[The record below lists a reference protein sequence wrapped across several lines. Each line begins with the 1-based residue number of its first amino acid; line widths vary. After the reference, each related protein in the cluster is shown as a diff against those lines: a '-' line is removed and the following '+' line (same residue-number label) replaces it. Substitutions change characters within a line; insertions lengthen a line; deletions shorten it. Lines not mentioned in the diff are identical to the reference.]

1 MSASHALTLALEIH
15 REPALAAAARQAPLP
30 ADIGQLLA
38 LLPGH
43 RSRLEPA
50 AAEAGVE
57 PEQLLAA
64 VRHYVREAMLHPD
77 AEDARLLGLGSQAN
91 AWDLKHHHRALQAWL
106 HPDRDGAPD
115 DAAEL
120 AARVN
125 AAWTRLRGNGLAS
138 VAEVGRGGRPRPHWR
153 KVELEPARQRRP
165 AWRGLA
171 AAIAVVAVGVL
182 GGWFLREPAPARV
195 PVSRPVAVL
204 VPGSALTLPTEVI
217 ASPSA
222 DITGPAKEEVPP
234 GQSPVVKSVVVADLP
249 QLRFEPAPMQTP
261 VAAITGLVPAAPEPV
276 AMQAEVPEPVAAP
289 GAVPAAVPAAGTDVA
304 LVAAPSRQIEERPS
318 PAALTVTV
326 PVPAPV
332 PEAASAPGLGE
343 KVAAEVANEVER
355 DRQQGARLHAASLY
369 DFLALPQLPAP
380 PIWRSGTALD
390 QAERVRK
397 ALADGVHRRGPR
409 VLQEQAQWRFGPDQ
423 AQVSV
428 PVQPVAAGAP
438 PRRLQARMQWYED
451 RWWVTAVALEDGP

>member
-1 MSASHALTLALEIH
+1 M
-15 REPALAAAARQAPLP
+15 
-30 ADIGQLLA
+30 
-38 LLPGH
+38 
-43 RSRLEPA
+43 
-50 AAEAGVE
+50 
-57 PEQLLAA
+57 
-64 VRHYVREAMLHPD
+64 
-77 AEDARLLGLGSQAN
+77 
-91 AWDLKHHHRALQAWL
+91 
-106 HPDRDGAPD
+106 
-115 DAAEL
+115 
-120 AARVN
+120 
-125 AAWTRLRGNGLAS
+125 
-138 VAEVGRGGRPRPHWR
+138 
-153 KVELEPARQRRP
+153 
-165 AWRGLA
+165 
-171 AAIAVVAVGVL
+171 L
-182 GGWFLREPAPARV
+182 GGWFLREP
-195 PVSRPVAVL
+195 

-289 GAVPAAVPAAGTDVA
+289 AAGTDVA

-318 PAALTVTV
+318 PAAVTV
-326 PVPAPV
+326 PVPALV

-343 KVAAEVANEVER
+343 KAAAEVANEVER

>member
-30 ADIGQLLA
+30 ADIGQLLV

-77 AEDARLLGLGSQAN
+77 ADDARLLGLGPQADV
-91 AWDLKHHHRALQAWL
+91 WDLTHHHRALQAWL
-106 HPDRDGAPD
+106 HPDRGGAPD
-115 DAAEL
+115 DAVEL

-125 AAWTRLRGNGLAS
+125 AAWTRLRSNGLAA
-138 VAEVGRGGRPRPHWR
+138 VTEVGRGGRPRPHWR

-182 GGWFLREPAPARV
+182 GGWFLREP
-195 PVSRPVAVL
+195 

-289 GAVPAAVPAAGTDVA
+289 AAGTDVA

-318 PAALTVTV
+318 PAAVTG
-326 PVPAPV
+326 PVSAPV
-332 PEAASAPGLGE
+332 PQAASAPGLGE
-343 KVAAEVANEVER
+343 KAAAEVANEVER

>member
-1 MSASHALTLALEIH
+1 MSASHALTLALEVH

-30 ADIGQLLA
+30 ADIGQLLT

-77 AEDARLLGLGSQAN
+77 ADDARLLGLGPQADV
-91 AWDLKHHHRALQAWL
+91 WDLKHHHRALQAWL
-106 HPDRDGAPD
+106 HPDRGGAPD
-115 DAAEL
+115 DAVEL

-125 AAWTRLRGNGLAS
+125 AAWTRLRSNGLAA

-182 GGWFLREPAPARV
+182 GGWFLREP
-195 PVSRPVAVL
+195 

-289 GAVPAAVPAAGTDVA
+289 AAGTDVA

-318 PAALTVTV
+318 PAAVTV
-326 PVPAPV
+326 PVPALV

-343 KVAAEVANEVER
+343 KAAAEVANEVER

>member
-30 ADIGQLLA
+30 ADIGQLLV
-38 LLPGH
+38 LLAGH

-77 AEDARLLGLGSQAN
+77 ADDARLLGLGPQAD

-106 HPDRDGAPD
+106 HPDRGGAPD
-115 DAAEL
+115 DAVEL

-125 AAWTRLRGNGLAS
+125 AAWTRLRSNGLAA
-138 VAEVGRGGRPRPHWR
+138 VTEVGRGGRPRPHWR
-153 KVELEPARQRRP
+153 KVELEPAGQRRP
-165 AWRGLA
+165 VWRGLA

-182 GGWFLREPAPARV
+182 GGWFLREP
-195 PVSRPVAVL
+195 

-234 GQSPVVKSVVVADLP
+234 GQSPVVQSVVVADPP

-276 AMQAEVPEPVAAP
+276 VVRAEVPVPVAAP
-289 GAVPAAVPAAGTDVA
+289 VAVPAAVPVGA

-318 PAALTVTV
+318 PAAVTV
-326 PVPAPV
+326 PVPALV

-343 KVAAEVANEVER
+343 KAAAEVANEVER

>member
-1 MSASHALTLALEIH
+1 MSASNALTLALEIH

-30 ADIGQLLA
+30 ADIGQLLV

-77 AEDARLLGLGSQAN
+77 ADDARLLGLGPQADV
-91 AWDLKHHHRALQAWL
+91 WDLKHHHRALQAWL
-106 HPDRDGAPD
+106 HPDRGGAPD
-115 DAAEL
+115 DAVEL

-125 AAWTRLRGNGLAS
+125 AAWTRLRSNGLAA
-138 VAEVGRGGRPRPHWR
+138 VTEVGRGGRPRPHWR
-153 KVELEPARQRRP
+153 KVELEPAGQRRP
-165 AWRGLA
+165 VWRGLA

-182 GGWFLREPAPARV
+182 GGWFLREP
-195 PVSRPVAVL
+195 

-289 GAVPAAVPAAGTDVA
+289 AAGTDVA

-318 PAALTVTV
+318 PAAVTV

-343 KVAAEVANEVER
+343 KAAAEVANEVER

-380 PIWRSGTALD
+380 PIWRSGMALD